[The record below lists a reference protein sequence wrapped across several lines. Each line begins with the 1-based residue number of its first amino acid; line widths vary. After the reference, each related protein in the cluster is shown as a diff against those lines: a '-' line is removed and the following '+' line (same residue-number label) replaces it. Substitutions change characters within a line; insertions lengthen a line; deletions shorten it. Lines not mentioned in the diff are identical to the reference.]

1 MPASG
6 LTLYRL
12 QTPVAIGQALQDIA
26 QQKSVLSLYPPIGAD
41 DALVTGAQAVPFA
54 LASVTAVDVQA
65 HTCTLTVS
73 SAVLPL
79 PVQAVGVA
87 HMAGGVRVQCAV
99 VGNWEPTGDTQ
110 WQLHMPWP
118 AQILQLQ
125 RRRHPRMHVPLGHNY
140 SASFLFGRRR
150 CELDIDD
157 LSAGGV
163 ALRGTRKET
172 AMLFLGRELPRVHL
186 TMADGSMLEAALK
199 VRSRRSFQSF
209 LLGEQV
215 LVGCSVEGIAA
226 EDRTLLEGLLTAG
239 MHRLH
244 A

>member
-1 MPASG
+1 MTASG

-12 QTPVAIGQALQDIA
+12 QTPAAIGQALHDIV
-26 QQKSVLSLYPPIGAD
+26 QQKSVLSLYLPTGAD
-41 DALVTGAQAVPFA
+41 DALVTAAEAVPFA
-54 LASVTAVDVQA
+54 LASVMAVDVQA
-65 HTCTLTVS
+65 HTCTLTVAS
-73 SAVLPL
+73 PLLPL
-79 PVQAVGVA
+79 PAQALGVA

-99 VGNWEPTGDTQ
+99 AGSWEQIGDKQ

-118 AQILQLQ
+118 TQILQLQ
-125 RRRHPRMHVPLGHNY
+125 RRRHPRIHMPLGHSY
-140 SASFLFGRRR
+140 IASFMFGRRR

-157 LSAGGV
+157 LSGGGV

-186 TMADGSMLEAALK
+186 TMADGSRLEVALK

-215 LVGCSVEGIAA
+215 LVGCSVESITA
-226 EDRTLLEGLLTAG
+226 EDRAMLDDLLNSGTQP
-239 MHRLH
+239 LH